1 MEIPG
6 IGTPDPHV
14 ASNATGSSALLG
26 KDAFMNLLVTQLA
39 NQNPLSPMQDQEFVA
54 QLAQFS
60 SLEQL
65 ENMNSTMSSSLL
77 MSQSLN
83 NSLATNL
90 IGKEVLVDGA
100 SAGLGESGDAKWQV
114 TLGGDANV
122 KAVVRDSSGAIVR
135 TIDLGAKKTGPNEVV
150 WDGKN
155 DAGDRVASGSYTLE
169 ITATDSSGQAVS
181 AQTRV
186 RALVTGVRFA
196 GGMGYLM
203 LGDVSLPLGSVVEV
217 VAPQNAS

>member
-6 IGTPDPHV
+6 VGTPDPQAALNA
-14 ASNATGSSALLG
+14 ASPAGFMG
-26 KDAFMNLLVTQLA
+26 KDAFLNLLVTQLA

-65 ENMNSTMSSSLL
+65 ENMNATMSSSLV

-100 SAGLGESGDAKWQV
+100 SAGLGESGDAQWQV

-135 TIDLGAKKTGPNEVV
+135 TIDLGAKKLGANEVV

-155 DAGDRVASGSYTLE
+155 DAGDRASSGTYTLE
-169 ITATDSSGQAVS
+169 ITATDSAGQAVS

-196 GGMGYLM
+196 DGMGYLM

>member
-6 IGTPDPHV
+6 IGTPDPQAALNA
-14 ASNATGSSALLG
+14 ASPAGLLG
-26 KDAFMNLLVTQLA
+26 KDAFLNLLVTQLA
-39 NQNPLSPMQDQEFVA
+39 NQNPLSPVQDQEFVA

-65 ENMNSTMSSSLL
+65 SNMNETMSSSLV

-90 IGKEVLVDGA
+90 IGKEVLVEGA
-100 SAGLGESGDAKWQV
+100 SAALAESGDTKWQV
-114 TLGGDANV
+114 TLSGDAQV
-122 KAVVRDSSGAIVR
+122 KAVVHDSSGAVVR
-135 TIDLGAKKTGPNEVV
+135 TIDLGAKKMGPNEVV

-155 DAGDRVASGSYTLE
+155 DAGDRVPPGTYTLE
-169 ITATDSSGQAVS
+169 VTATDSAGQPVS
-181 AQTRV
+181 SLTRV

-196 GGMGYLM
+196 DGMGYLM